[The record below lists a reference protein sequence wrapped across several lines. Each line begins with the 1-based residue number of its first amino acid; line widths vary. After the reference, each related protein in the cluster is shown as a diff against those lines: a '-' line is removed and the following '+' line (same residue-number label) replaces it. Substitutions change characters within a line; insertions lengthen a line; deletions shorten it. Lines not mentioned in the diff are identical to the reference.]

1 MSNLRNK
8 VILIGH
14 LGNDPE
20 VKNLESGSK
29 VANFSLATNDYYK
42 DPQGERVEN
51 TQWHQLVAWN
61 KTAEILEKYVKKGQE
76 VAVEGKLTNRSY
88 DDKEG
93 NKRYVTEVLVNEL
106 VLLGRK

>member
-51 TQWHQLVAWN
+51 TQWHRIVAWD
-61 KTAEILEKYVKKGQE
+61 KLAEICIKHLKKGSHIACRGRLVYRDYE
-76 VAVEGKLTNRSY
+76 TKSGE
-88 DDKEG
+88 
-93 NKRYVTEVLVNEL
+93 KRHTTEIHLDEML
-106 VLLGRK
+106 ML